1 MARALASQPPAKPRP
16 RFKPGFLAMGEEDA
30 ENIGPDPEYEGD
42 DVTSLGH
49 GELEQHREM
58 REYARLAVWE
68 MPLLFEDVAEKKT
81 FEPPPRAHVLRFR
94 YTTYMGEQHPAA
106 KKIVLEWTTRDVARE
121 AGLTERQRVKLVKL
135 VGVRYNPDADLVKM
149 SSERFETAAQNK
161 RYLGDLVEKLIAEAK
176 DGEDMFEDVPLDFRH
191 HKPKKFLAFPEAWK
205 LNAERRQRLM
215 EERKQREE
223 LEASKVK
230 MGARLIEGRELVR
243 EALSAQQQ
251 QPKKDESRVLLEQQ
265 QGGRRRAAPPR
276 LR

>member
-1 MARALASQPPAKPRP
+1 
-16 RFKPGFLAMGEEDA
+16 MGEDDA

-68 MPLLFEDVAEKKT
+68 LPLLWERYVESKNNGGGEGG
-81 FEPPPRAHVLRFR
+81 FEPPPPSHVLRFR
-94 YTTYMGEQHPAA
+94 YTSYMGEQHPAA
-106 KKIVLEWTTRDVARE
+106 KKIVVEWTTRDVARE
-121 AGLTERQRVKLVKL
+121 SGLSEQQRIKLVKL
-135 VGVRYNPDADLVKM
+135 VGVRYNPDTDLVKM

-161 RYLGDLVEKLIAEAK
+161 RYLGDLVEKLIVEARE
-176 DGEDMFEDVPLDFRH
+176 GEDMFEDVPLDFRH
-191 HKPKKFLAFPEAWK
+191 HKPKKFLEFPEAWK
-205 LNAERRQRLM
+205 LDKEKRQRLG
-215 EERKQREE
+215 EERKRREDV
-223 LEASKVK
+223 EASRVK
-230 MGARLIEGRELVR
+230 MGARLVEGREVVR

-251 QPKKDESRVLLEQQ
+251 PKRDESQVLLEQQ

>member
-1 MARALASQPPAKPRP
+1 
-16 RFKPGFLAMGEEDA
+16 MGEEDA

-68 MPLLFEDVAEKKT
+68 MPLLFEKYVEARKKQGG
-81 FEPPPRAHVLRFR
+81 FEPPPREHVLRFR

-106 KKIVLEWTTRDVARE
+106 KKIVVEWTTRDVARE
-121 AGLTERQRVKLVKL
+121 AGLTEPQRVKLVKL
-135 VGVRYNPDADLVKM
+135 VGVRYNPETDLVKM

-161 RYLGDLVEKLIAEAK
+161 RYLGDLVEKLIGEAK
-176 DGEDMFEDVPLDFRH
+176 EGEDMFEDVPLDFRH
-191 HKPKKFLAFPEAWK
+191 HKPKRFLEFPEAWK
-205 LNAERRQRLM
+205 LNGERRQRLL

-223 LEASKVK
+223 LEGSKVK
-230 MGARLIEGRELVR
+230 MGARLIEGREVVR
-243 EALSAQQQ
+243 EALRAQQ
-251 QPKKDESRVLLEQQ
+251 QPKRDESQVLLEQQ